1 MTWFTKQSRNYI
13 HIGDLVF
20 IWKSGTTGGLVAIGT
35 IKSEPAIIKECKLMK
50 SYYHSQDFFNKIDY
64 RCWIDIDVVLP
75 CCISRDIFIHDNA
88 TQDITILRA
97 PIATNFRLTAY
108 QANGILNMVR
118 KKYGEL
124 DNLQSNFDT
133 NSIYIIINISF
144 FSLSLLFYFCFFSFL
159 LFFFLLFFSHFLFLF
174 FFICSS
180 LIFLSISYLSLCLCI
195 GRSSK
200 PSTPVNSTANKKHNI
215 AYMLDIQDYCHI
227 CGKDNDDSHI
237 ILCDKCDRGFH
248 IYCLNPKL
256 NDIPNGEW
264 ICAICKLKKKR
275 RYIRGVNCE
284 ICGEACNNNNKS
296 KSCIICHKL
305 YHINCYKATNT
316 NFNLPEWKCTFC
328 EGYQKKK
335 YHLEKDDEWCR
346 TCLSKSPENDLFR
359 CSCCEI
365 VRHKSCPDQFNNQIG
380 CASFEGIIIIYIL
393 LIRLFILLQL
403 LY

>member
-118 KKYGEL
+118 KKCGEL

-144 FSLSLLFYFCFFSFL
+144 FSLSLLFFVFSLSYYFSSYYFSLIFYFSFSL
-159 LFFFLLFFSHFLFLF
+159 SVLLLFFSL
-174 FFICSS
+174 
-180 LIFLSISYLSLCLCI
+180 
-195 GRSSK
+195 
-200 PSTPVNSTANKKHNI
+200 
-215 AYMLDIQDYCHI
+215 
-227 CGKDNDDSHI
+227 
-237 ILCDKCDRGFH
+237 FH
-248 IYCLNPKL
+248 IY
-256 NDIPNGEW
+256 
-264 ICAICKLKKKR
+264 
-275 RYIRGVNCE
+275 
-284 ICGEACNNNNKS
+284 
-296 KSCIICHKL
+296 L
-305 YHINCYKATNT
+305 YVC
-316 NFNLPEWKCTFC
+316 
-328 EGYQKKK
+328 
-335 YHLEKDDEWCR
+335 
-346 TCLSKSPENDLFR
+346 
-359 CSCCEI
+359 
-365 VRHKSCPDQFNNQIG
+365 V
-380 CASFEGIIIIYIL
+380 
-393 LIRLFILLQL
+393 
-403 LY
+403 

>member
-144 FSLSLLFYFCFFSFL
+144 FSLSLLFFVFSLSYYFSSYYFSLIFYFSFSL
-159 LFFFLLFFSHFLFLF
+159 SVLLLFFSL
-174 FFICSS
+174 
-180 LIFLSISYLSLCLCI
+180 
-195 GRSSK
+195 
-200 PSTPVNSTANKKHNI
+200 
-215 AYMLDIQDYCHI
+215 
-227 CGKDNDDSHI
+227 
-237 ILCDKCDRGFH
+237 FH
-248 IYCLNPKL
+248 IY
-256 NDIPNGEW
+256 
-264 ICAICKLKKKR
+264 
-275 RYIRGVNCE
+275 
-284 ICGEACNNNNKS
+284 
-296 KSCIICHKL
+296 L
-305 YHINCYKATNT
+305 YVC
-316 NFNLPEWKCTFC
+316 
-328 EGYQKKK
+328 
-335 YHLEKDDEWCR
+335 
-346 TCLSKSPENDLFR
+346 
-359 CSCCEI
+359 
-365 VRHKSCPDQFNNQIG
+365 V
-380 CASFEGIIIIYIL
+380 
-393 LIRLFILLQL
+393 
-403 LY
+403 